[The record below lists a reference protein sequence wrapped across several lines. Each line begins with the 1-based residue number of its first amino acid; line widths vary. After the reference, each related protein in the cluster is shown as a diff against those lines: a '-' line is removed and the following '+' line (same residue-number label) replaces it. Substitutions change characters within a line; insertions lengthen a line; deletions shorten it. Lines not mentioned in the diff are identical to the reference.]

1 MLNEWQ
7 EFLEYTG
14 AVTYTAA
21 GKNDTTY
28 LGRFTFDTLLDFERL
43 ARVLTILA
51 RGYLFH
57 GTDGSILQGGPRSRI
72 DYARRA
78 LCAWCSVPDKK
89 TATPKET
96 WQFRTDFRNLHQ
108 EFPDLV
114 GEDGVGWFC
123 RHVHSV
129 AGVIREN
136 LEKVRKTALDKAVVI
151 EKKFDT
157 AWRNKVLQFQA
168 AIFSPQ
174 TKGAWTLRFDDVI
187 ADALELGPLRQGGP
201 ELPPVLLEKLR
212 VAVPSGIPFEIVQ
225 TLVAY
230 YIANKPEDSDW
241 VVLPVANFDAYFGGT
256 SFSKKHL
263 KAIPETIIVRDG
275 MGFGVCRYK
284 IKDELIALLR
294 SNDNQSGA

>member
-7 EFLEYTG
+7 EFLDYTG
-14 AVTYTAA
+14 SVTYTAS
-21 GKNDTTY
+21 GKNDKTY
-28 LGRFTFDTLLDFERL
+28 LGRFTFDTLLDFEGL

-57 GTDGSILQGGPRSRI
+57 EADGSVLQGNPRDHI
-72 DYARRA
+72 DYARRG
-78 LCAWCSVPDKK
+78 LCAWCSVPDRK
-89 TATPKET
+89 TATSKET
-96 WQFRTDFRNLHQ
+96 WQFKTDFRDLHQ

-114 GEDGVGWFC
+114 DEDGTGWFC
-123 RHVHSV
+123 RHVHAV
-129 AGVIREN
+129 AQFIQEN
-136 LEKVRKTALDKAVVI
+136 PGKVRKTAWDKAAII

-157 AWRNKVLQFQA
+157 AWRNKVLQYQV

-187 ADALELGPLRQGGP
+187 ADALELGPLRQAGP
-201 ELPPVLLEKLR
+201 ELSSTLLEELQS
-212 VAVPSGIPFEIVQ
+212 ATPSGIPFEIIQ

-256 SFSKKHL
+256 SFSKKYL
-263 KAIPETIIVRDG
+263 RAIPETIMVRDG

-284 IKDELIALLR
+284 MTGNLLR
-294 SNDNQSGA
+294 L